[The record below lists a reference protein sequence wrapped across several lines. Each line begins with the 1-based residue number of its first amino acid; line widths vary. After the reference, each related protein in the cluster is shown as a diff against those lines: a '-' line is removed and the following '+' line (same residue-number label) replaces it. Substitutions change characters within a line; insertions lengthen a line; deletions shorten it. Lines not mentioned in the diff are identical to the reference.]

1 MEAAAMV
8 YDYKCKSCEKTFTV
22 RDAPI
27 GHKAICSCGGE
38 TERYYI
44 VPPAIKL
51 HTSNLVQKG
60 IKKDLIEMTYLEEAV
75 AASGSRSEKYELTRE
90 IQKIN
95 DTPVKGK

>member
-1 MEAAAMV
+1 MEVVMV
-8 YDYKCKSCEKTFTV
+8 YDYKCKSCAKVFTV
-22 RDAPI
+22 GDAPI
-27 GHKAICSCGGE
+27 GYKATCSCGSE

-60 IKKDLIEMTYLEEAV
+60 IKKDLIEMTYLEEAA
-75 AASGSRSEKYELTRE
+75 AASGSRSEQYEINRE